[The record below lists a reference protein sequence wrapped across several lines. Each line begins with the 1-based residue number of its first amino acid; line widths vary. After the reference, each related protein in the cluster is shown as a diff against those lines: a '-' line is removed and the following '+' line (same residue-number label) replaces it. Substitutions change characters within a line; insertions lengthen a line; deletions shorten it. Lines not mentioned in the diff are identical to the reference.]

1 MCFLCRWWRVS
12 NLVPSRNNIEPIYH
26 QIPRLVF
33 QWVAPATTPGSPYG
47 EEMKPIMTRSSES
60 EERGNSPASCL
71 EQCTGGDR
79 NSDRNSLE
87 LRSTIWP
94 NEICRK
100 QLCNHW
106 FIASLK
112 CQTLKK
118 ACNLQVVNLGG
129 PGSYSGWR
137 RIPFLI
143 RAMLV
148 PWLVELWLEEDA
160 LPISCFRPAGSSAS
174 WTRTTRVEHELIPFL
189 FHANLAPRLVEPGS
203 YLVDDNTGLPPVFTL
218 TITLKELWANK
229 CVFFD
234 V

>member
-1 MCFLCRWWRVS
+1 MCFLCRWCRVS
-12 NLVPSRNNIEPIYH
+12 NMVPSRNNIEPIYH

-71 EQCTGGDR
+71 EQCTECTGDR

-112 CQTLKK
+112 CQTVKQ

-129 PGSYSGWR
+129 PGPYSGWR

-143 RAMLV
+143 RATLV
-148 PWLVELWLEEDA
+148 PWLVEPGQHRWIPCLFL
-160 LPISCFRPAGSSAS
+160 AS
-174 WTRTTRVEHELIPFL
+174 GQ
-189 FHANLAPRLVEPGS
+189 LAPRLVEPGQHG
-203 YLVDDNTGLPPVFTL
+203 LNTSRSLFYFIVPQPIWL
-218 TITLKELWANK
+218 L
-229 CVFFD
+229 D
-234 V
+234 